1 MQISLASIV
10 IPCFNSEA
18 CIGDAINSALQ
29 QTYPEVEVIVID
41 DGSTDG
47 SLDIIKS
54 FGDRIRWETGG
65 NSGGGSA
72 RNRGIKLAR
81 GAYIQFL
88 DADDTLH
95 PTKLEKQIL
104 KSKKRENKIS
114 YCNYVRQ
121 CFNTGIELGI
131 NRLPTNGEDSIL
143 FVLMH
148 QTIQT
153 SAPIH
158 LKKNLEAVGG
168 FREELKCGQEYD
180 LHLRLAM
187 NGIVFEHFDE
197 VLYCVRQRKESVSS
211 DLHKVICGHEP
222 IYSYL
227 IDNLTQKNALD
238 DRKRQAISH
247 CFANDARI
255 LYRLG
260 DQKKA
265 DYYLGIANRLHASG
279 QACAYSRAALF
290 AKRVVGPV
298 LLERFVMLK
307 RRLFTRAFR
316 SP

>member
-1 MQISLASIV
+1 MEPLVSII
-10 IPCFNSEA
+10 IPCFNAEEFIS
-18 CIGDAINSALQ
+18 DAINSALQ
-29 QTYPEVEVIVID
+29 QTYPAVEVIVID

-47 SLDIIKS
+47 SLDVIRS
-54 FGDRIRWETGG
+54 FGDSTRWETGPNRGG
-65 NSGGGSA
+65 NAA
-72 RNRGIKLAR
+72 RNRGIELAR
-81 GAYIQFL
+81 GYYIQFL
-88 DADDTLH
+88 DADDLLETS
-95 PTKLEKQIL
+95 KLEKQIARI
-104 KSKKRENKIS
+104 KNKENTS
-114 YCNYVRQ
+114 VYCNYARQ
-121 CFNTGIELGI
+121 CFKTGIPLGV
-131 NRLPTNGEDSIL
+131 NRLKNDNSDALL
-143 FVLMH
+143 FVLMN
-148 QTIQT
+148 QTLSIA
-153 SAPIH
+153 APVH
-158 LKKNLEAVGG
+158 VKTTLEAVGG

-227 IDNLTQKNALD
+227 IDTLTQKNALD
-238 DRKRQAISH
+238 ERKKKAISH
-247 CFANDARI
+247 CVANDARI

-265 DYYLGIANRLHASG
+265 DYYLDIADRLHASG

-290 AKRVVGPV
+290 AKRLVGPV